1 MAFYNPYRTRPDD
14 EKVTQPNFGGV
25 RSISF
30 TDPTTISRDRA
41 LADSL
46 RQQSMTPLNMGTAG
60 GHVIPPSP
68 IQGVAKLGEA
78 LVAGLTE
85 RRAKQKEEANKQ
97 LNTNITSEMLRTAG
111 SPVVERRPQTVGGQ
125 PVTQS
130 QLMSNIQP
138 TEIADAYS
146 PEALSR
152 ASALGLGDPNA
163 SDATKQLALQLNLK
177 AMEQAHGI
185 KKAERAAVV
194 AEETRTKD
202 MEDYKAKEKFKN
214 SLLKDKEPQNIQI
227 FKTLYPD
234 LDITSKDGIAAYD
247 RLFGKKGEKNIF
259 NIGGEKGKNQILQKV
274 SEQQITQMYENAPQV
289 KQNLSQSDKGL
300 GLLQEIL
307 KAGEVTSKLTPFFN
321 ELNQYLGAITGDPD
335 VLKGV
340 SIKEAFN
347 VVMGDKVMGRIQETK
362 GAVSE
367 KEMAYFGSISPGL
380 DKTPFAN
387 YLLLEIDRRAQ
398 ERQLDKLKYLDDW
411 FAGTS
416 ESGEKRLSLFDDEGF
431 DEWYMK
437 NHDPY
442 GGKFDIEEL
451 NKSFDIFSITD
462 EEEPVDDLVKEYL
475 E

>member
-1 MAFYNPYRTRPDD
+1 MAFYNPYKKDD

-25 RSISF
+25 RSVSF
-30 TDPTTISRDRA
+30 TDPNTINRQRA

-46 RQQSMTPLNMGTAG
+46 RQQGSIPLQAQSVGGYLVPSTPL
-60 GHVIPPSP
+60 
-68 IQGVAKLGEA
+68 QGIDKVG
-78 LVAGLTE
+78 
-85 RRAKQKEEANKQ
+85 KQLAAAFIEKKTREKEEANKQ

-111 SPVVERRPQTVGGQ
+111 SPVVERRPQTVDGQ

-177 AMEQAHGI
+177 GMEQAHGI
-185 KKAERAAVV
+185 KKAERAVVV
-194 AEETRTKD
+194 AEKTRTKD
-202 MEDYKAKEKFKN
+202 MEDYKEKERFKN
-214 SLLKDKEPQNIQI
+214 SFLKDKEPQNLTI

-234 LDITSKDGIAAYD
+234 LDIASPEGRDAYD
-247 RLFGKKGEKNIF
+247 RVFGKKGDQNII
-259 NIGGEKGKNQILQKV
+259 NLPGKGKNQILQKV
-274 SEQQITQMYENAPQV
+274 SEKQITQMYENAPQI
-289 KQNLSQSDKGL
+289 KQNLSQSDTGL
-300 GLLQEIL
+300 GLLREIL
-307 KAGEVTSKLTPFFN
+307 RSGGTTSKLEPFFN
-321 ELNQYLGAITGDPD
+321 TLNQYLGAITGDPD

-347 VVMGDKVMGRIQETK
+347 VLMGDKVMGRIQETK

-380 DKTPFAN
+380 DKTPFTN

-398 ERQLDKLKYLDDW
+398 ERQLGKLKYIKKW
-411 FAGTS
+411 FAGTDKN
-416 ESGEKRLSLFDDEGF
+416 GEQRQSLFDDEGGF

-437 NHDPY
+437 NYDPY
-442 GGKFDIEEL
+442 GGEFDIKAL
-451 NKSFDIFSITD
+451 RQDFDKFRMGD
-462 EEEPVDDLVKEYL
+462 EEEPIDYLVKEYL
-475 E
+475 K